1 VGIDLAEVASGVD
14 RAVSFYLRHLQSV
27 AFNLFQA
34 SAYNG
39 LGDWRAIQY
48 AWVSTLEEIRMKAI
62 VTGHTK
68 GLGAAIAAE
77 LIARGIPVLGLARSR
92 AAAAPPGLLTELEV
106 DLSDGAALAAFVAGG
121 ALGDWLADADTT
133 LLVNNAGVVAP
144 VGPLAEQDPLAVLRA
159 VTLNVAAPLAL
170 AAAVVRASRGQRRIL
185 HVSSGAGRNA
195 YPGWS
200 VYCATKAALDRHAEA
215 VLQDGDAAVRCASL
229 APGVIDTGM
238 QAEIR
243 ATPESRFPM
252 KERFVQLKQEGA
264 LAKPEE
270 CARKLVDYL
279 LAPRFGRDAVADLRD
294 A

>member
-1 VGIDLAEVASGVD
+1 
-14 RAVSFYLRHLQSV
+14 
-27 AFNLFQA
+27 
-34 SAYNG
+34 
-39 LGDWRAIQY
+39 
-48 AWVSTLEEIRMKAI
+48 MKAI

-77 LIARGIPVLGLARSR
+77 LVKRGIPVLGLARSR
-92 AAAAPPGLLTELEV
+92 SGAASPLLTEREV
-106 DLSDGAALAAFVAGG
+106 DLSDCAALAAFLQGDTLGNWLRDEG
-121 ALGDWLADADTT
+121 AT
-133 LLVNNAGVVAP
+133 LLVNNAGVVSP

-159 VTLNVAAPLAL
+159 ATLNVAAPLAL
-170 AAAVVRASRGQRRIL
+170 AASVVRASRGERRIL

-215 VLQDGDAAVRCASL
+215 VLLDGDTSVRCCSL

-243 ATPESRFPM
+243 ATPEANFPM
-252 KERFVQLKQEGA
+252 KERFVQMKQEGA
-264 LAKPEE
+264 LASPAD
-270 CARKLVDYL
+270 CAARLVDFL
-279 LAPRFGRDAVADLRD
+279 LAPGFGTQAVADLRD

>member
-1 VGIDLAEVASGVD
+1 
-14 RAVSFYLRHLQSV
+14 
-27 AFNLFQA
+27 
-34 SAYNG
+34 
-39 LGDWRAIQY
+39 LGSI
-48 AWVSTLEEIRMKAI
+48 LEEKRMKAI

-77 LIARGIPVLGLARSR
+77 LIERGIPVLGLARGRS
-92 AAAAPPGLLTELEV
+92 AAASSELLTEIEV
-106 DLSDGAALAAFVAGG
+106 DLSDAAAMAAFLAGDTLAGWLRDEG
-121 ALGDWLADADTT
+121 AT

-144 VGPLAEQDPLAVLRA
+144 VGPLAAQDPLAALRA

-170 AAAVVRASRGQRRIL
+170 AAAVVRASQGERRIL
-185 HVSSGAGRNA
+185 HISSGAGRNA

-215 VLQDGDAAVRCASL
+215 VLLDGDATVRCCSL

-243 ATPESRFPM
+243 ATPESNFPM

-264 LAKPEE
+264 LAAPGDA
-270 CARKLVDYL
+270 ARKLVTML
-279 LAPRFGRDAVADLRD
+279 LAEEFGREPVADLRSV
-294 A
+294 